1 MIGIILASHG
11 DFAKGIKESSEM
23 IFGSQENLE
32 TVMLKPSMGPEEY
45 RNNLKKPWIRSEV
58 VIFYFW
64 QTSGEEH
71 LLTNA

>member
-32 TVMLKPSMGPEEY
+32 TVMLKPSMGPE
-45 RNNLKKPWIRSEV
+45 
-58 VIFYFW
+58 
-64 QTSGEEH
+64 
-71 LLTNA
+71 